1 MATEV
6 VLINGV
12 WVLQTVQVQE
22 QNVALTQLSQKS
34 YNFDDMSPVPN
45 STIEFPNFKISPS
58 GSYS

>member
-6 VLINGV
+6 VLIDGV
-12 WVLQTVQVQE
+12 WVLQLVQE
-22 QNVALTQLSQKS
+22 QNVALTQLSQNS

>member
-6 VLINGV
+6 VLVNGV
-12 WVLQTVQVQE
+12 WVLQTVQE

-45 STIEFPNFKISPS
+45 STIEFPNFKISAS

>member
-6 VLINGV
+6 VLIDGV
-12 WVLQTVQVQE
+12 WVLQPVQE